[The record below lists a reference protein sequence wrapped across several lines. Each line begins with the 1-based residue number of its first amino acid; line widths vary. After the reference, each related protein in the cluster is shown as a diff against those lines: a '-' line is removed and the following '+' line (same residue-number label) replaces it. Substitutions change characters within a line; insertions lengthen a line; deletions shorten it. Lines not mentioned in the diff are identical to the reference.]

1 MALFTGKGD
10 SGTTKMFDS
19 AQGVRVSKTSPR
31 PETLGAFDELNAAT
45 GLCKVACTPKMV
57 VGEMLMSDVLLGVQD
72 HLFTLQA
79 EIAGSTK
86 SIPQTS
92 VDKMEEIIN
101 GIESQL
107 PPITTFLVPGGTELS
122 ARLDMARTISR
133 RAERRLV
140 ALVESGEREIS
151 ATSRAYSNRL
161 SSLFYALTRL
171 VNHLEGVGERP
182 PSYKDAQ

>member
-19 AQGVRVSKTSPR
+19 EQGVRVSKTSPR

-45 GLCKVACTPKMV
+45 GLCKVACTPDMN
-57 VGEMLMSDVLLGVQD
+57 VGGVPMSEVLLGVQD

-79 EIAGSTK
+79 EIAGSAK

-92 VDKMEEIIN
+92 VDTMEELIN
-101 GIESQL
+101 SIEKQL

-140 ALVESGEREIS
+140 ALVESGEREI
-151 ATSRAYSNRL
+151 ADTSRAYSNRL

-171 VNHLEGVGERP
+171 ANHIQGAEERP
-182 PSYKDAQ
+182 PAYKDAA